1 MGFVVALLVLGAW
14 CGSCSAQRQ
23 RACVEAGKSDVCI
36 CSSATDSSPETVDC
50 SSKTLADV
58 PTGIPASTERLELQY
73 NQLANIHAKA
83 FHGLTRLTYLA
94 LEQNKLQYLPVGVFD
109 QLKHLNEL
117 RLDRNKLKSL
127 PSGVFDRLTKLKE
140 LWLNSNQLQTLP
152 VGVFD
157 QLTELGTLV
166 LQYNQLK
173 SLQTG
178 VFDSLTKLTRLDLD
192 RNQLQSIPKGAFDK
206 LTKLETLQLLNNKLQ
221 SVPDGA
227 FDSLASLQTLSLHAN
242 PWDCEC
248 ASIIYFVNWLKKNP
262 KHDSGASCEKPSGTA
277 VKDVNTELIED
288 VPCKHEIPTPKMTAS
303 PPNTATSVFTTELNS
318 TTYPNATHEHTDVC
332 NMPFV
337 SHICLLFC
345 NLFSTCSLCFIIK
358 PLHRY

>member
-58 PTGIPASTERLELQY
+58 PTGIPASTEKLQLDF
-73 NQLANIHAKA
+73 NQLASIDAKA
-83 FHGLTRLTYLA
+83 FQGLPHLTFLS
-94 LEQNKLQYLPVGVFD
+94 LNNNQLQSLPVGVFD
-109 QLKHLNEL
+109 QLKNLNEL
-117 RLDRNKLKSL
+117 RLYHNQLKSL
-127 PSGVFDRLTKLKE
+127 PPAVFDRLTKLTY
-140 LWLNSNQLQTLP
+140 L
-152 VGVFD
+152 
-157 QLTELGTLV
+157 
-166 LQYNQLK
+166 
-173 SLQTG
+173 SL
-178 VFDSLTKLTRLDLD
+178 SE
-192 RNQLQSIPKGAFDK
+192 NQLQSIPEKVFDK
-206 LTKLETLQLLNNKLQ
+206 LTQLQQLYLSTNQLQ

-227 FDSLASLQTLSLHAN
+227 FDSLGKLELLDLQNN
-242 PWDCEC
+242 PWDCAC
-248 ASIIYFVNWLKKNP
+248 SDIIYLRTFIAKNTD
-262 KHDSGASCEKPSGTA
+262 KISGIEGAQCNGTSTA

>member
-58 PTGIPASTERLELQY
+58 PPGIPTSTDKLELQF
-73 NQLANIHAKA
+73 NQLASIDAKA
-83 FHGLTRLTYLA
+83 FHGLRHLTFLS
-94 LEQNKLQYLPVGVFD
+94 LDNNKLQSLPAGVFD
-109 QLKHLNEL
+109 GLSE
-117 RLDRNKLKSL
+117 LDRLSL
-127 PSGVFDRLTKLKE
+127 
-140 LWLNSNQLQTLP
+140 QL
-152 VGVFD
+152 
-157 QLTELGTLV
+157 
-166 LQYNQLK
+166 NQLK
-173 SLQTG
+173 SLPPR
-178 VFDSLTKLTRLDLD
+178 VFDSLTQLTLLNLDN
-192 RNQLQSIPKGAFDK
+192 NQLQRIPEGAFDK
-206 LTKLETLQLLNNKLQ
+206 LTNLQTLYLQQNELQ

-227 FDSLASLQTLSLHAN
+227 FDSLVNLEMLNLDAN

>member
-73 NQLANIHAKA
+73 NQLASIDAKA
-83 FHGLTRLTYLA
+83 FQGLTQLTILVLQNNA
-94 LEQNKLQYLPVGVFD
+94 LQSLPVGVFD
-109 QLKHLNEL
+109 KLENLQDL
-117 RLDRNKLKSL
+117 RLN
-127 PSGVFDRLTKLKE
+127 T
-140 LWLNSNQLQTLP
+140 
-152 VGVFD
+152 
-157 QLTELGTLV
+157 
-166 LQYNQLK
+166 NQLK
-173 SLQTG
+173 SLPPR
-178 VFDSLTKLTRLDLD
+178 VFDSLTKLTWLGLEQ
-192 RNQLQSIPKGAFDK
+192 NQLQSIPKGAFDK

-227 FDSLASLQTLSLHAN
+227 FDSLTKLETTTLSSN
-242 PWDCEC
+242 PWDCAC
-248 ASIIYFVNWLKKNP
+248 SDIIYLRNFIAKNTD
-262 KHDSGASCEKPSGTA
+262 KIAGMESAQCNGTSTA

>member
-58 PTGIPASTERLELQY
+58 PTGIPAGTDKLELDY
-73 NQLANIHAKA
+73 NQLASIDEKA
-83 FHGLTRLTYLA
+83 FRGLSNLTYLTITNNP
-94 LEQNKLQYLPVGVFD
+94 QLQSLPVGVFD
-109 QLKHLNEL
+109 QLKNLNEL
-117 RLDRNKLKSL
+117 RLDSNKLQS
-127 PSGVFDRLTKLKE
+127 
-140 LWLNSNQLQTLP
+140 LP

-157 QLTELGTLV
+157 QLKNLNELRLSS
-166 LQYNQLK
+166 NQLK
-173 SLQTG
+173 SLPSG
-178 VFDSLTKLTRLDLD
+178 VFDSLTKLTRLDLNT
-192 RNQLQSIPKGAFDK
+192 NQLQSIPAGAFDK
-206 LTKLETLQLLNNKLQ
+206 LTNLQTLELRNNELQ

-227 FDSLASLQTLSLHAN
+227 FDSLAKVETLHLVNN

>member
-58 PTGIPASTERLELQY
+58 PTGIPASTDKLELQF
-73 NQLANIHAKA
+73 NQLANIPVNAFKA
-83 FHGLTRLTYLA
+83 LTQLTYISL
-94 LEQNKLQYLPVGVFD
+94 QNNNLQSLPVGVFD

-117 RLDRNKLKSL
+117 RLDRNKLTSL
-127 PSGVFDRLTKLKE
+127 PPGVFDRLTKLKE
-140 LWLNSNQLQTLP
+140 LWLNTNQLQSIEAGL
-152 VGVFD
+152 FD
-157 QLTELGTLV
+157 KLT
-166 LQYNQLK
+166 N
-173 SLQTG
+173 LQT
-178 VFDSLTKLTRLDLD
+178 LDLQV
-192 RNQLQSIPKGAFDK
+192 NQLQSIPHGAFDHLTNLDK
-206 LTKLETLQLLNNKLQ
+206 LYLNDNQLQ

-227 FDSLASLQTLSLHAN
+227 FDNLAQLSDLQLYNN

>member
-58 PTGIPASTERLELQY
+58 PTGIPASTERLDLKF
-73 NQLANIHAKA
+73 NQLANIPSTA
-83 FHGLTRLTYLA
+83 FQGLTKLTWLALEYNQLQTLSAGVFDDLTELGTLGLYNNQLKSLPPRVFDSLTRLTYL
-94 LEQNKLQYLPVGVFD
+94 
-109 QLKHLNEL
+109 
-117 RLDRNKLKSL
+117 
-127 PSGVFDRLTKLKE
+127 
-140 LWLNSNQLQTLP
+140 TL
-152 VGVFD
+152 GD
-157 QLTELGTLV
+157 
-166 LQYNQLK
+166 
-173 SLQTG
+173 
-178 VFDSLTKLTRLDLD
+178 
-192 RNQLQSIPKGAFDK
+192 NQLQSIPKGAFDK
-206 LTKLETLQLLNNKLQ
+206 LTKLERLHLQNNQLQ

-227 FDSLASLQTLSLHAN
+227 FDSLGKLELLYLQNN

>member
-58 PTGIPASTERLELQY
+58 PTGIPASTERLQLDY
-73 NQLANIHAKA
+73 NKLASIDAKA
-83 FHGLTRLTYLA
+83 FQGLPHLTFLSITNNP
-94 LEQNKLQYLPVGVFD
+94 QLQSLPVGVFD
-109 QLKHLNEL
+109 QLKNLNEL
-117 RLDRNKLKSL
+117 RLANNQLTSL
-127 PSGVFDRLTKLKE
+127 PPGVFDK
-140 LWLNSNQLQTLP
+140 
-152 VGVFD
+152 
-157 QLTELGTLV
+157 
-166 LQYNQLK
+166 
-173 SLQTG
+173 
-178 VFDSLTKLTRLDLD
+178 LTKLTLLYLNN
-192 RNQLQSIPKGAFDK
+192 NQLQSIPKGAFDS
-206 LTKLETLQLLNNKLQ
+206 LASLQTLYLNDNKLQ
-221 SVPDGA
+221 SVPDGV
-227 FDSLASLQTLSLHAN
+227 FDSLEAMDRITLENN
-242 PWDCEC
+242 PWDCAC
-248 ASIIYFVNWLKKNP
+248 SDIIYLRNFIAKNTD
-262 KHDSGASCEKPSGTA
+262 KIAGMESAQCNGTSTA

>member
-58 PTGIPASTERLELQY
+58 PTGIPASTERLQLHY

-83 FHGLTRLTYLA
+83 FHGLTRLTFLS
-94 LEQNKLQYLPVGVFD
+94 LDNNKLQSLPAGVFD
-109 QLKHLNEL
+109 GLSE
-117 RLDRNKLKSL
+117 LDRLSL
-127 PSGVFDRLTKLKE
+127 
-140 LWLNSNQLQTLP
+140 QL
-152 VGVFD
+152 
-157 QLTELGTLV
+157 
-166 LQYNQLK
+166 NQLK
-173 SLQTG
+173 SLPPR
-178 VFDSLTKLTRLDLD
+178 VFDSLTKLTELQLHTNQLQSIEAGLFDKLTNLQTLDLQV
-192 RNQLQSIPKGAFDK
+192 NQLQSIPNGAFDK
-206 LTKLETLQLLNNKLQ
+206 LVNLETLWLRENKLQ

-227 FDSLASLQTLSLHAN
+227 FDSLVNLETLNFDPN

>member
-58 PTGIPASTERLELQY
+58 PTGIPASTERLELNY
-73 NQLANIHAKA
+73 NQLTGIPSTA
-83 FHGLTRLTYLA
+83 FQGLTKLTYLT
-94 LEQNKLQYLPVGVFD
+94 LSE
-109 QLKHLNEL
+109 
-117 RLDRNKLKSL
+117 
-127 PSGVFDRLTKLKE
+127 
-140 LWLNSNQLQTLP
+140 NQLQALP
-152 VGVFD
+152 AGVFD
-157 QLTELGTLV
+157 QLTELGTLG
-166 LQYNQLK
+166 LQSNQLK
-173 SLQTG
+173 SLPTG

-192 RNQLQSIPKGAFDK
+192 NNQLQSIPKGAFDK

-227 FDSLASLQTLSLHAN
+227 FDSLAQLSDLQLYNN

>member
-58 PTGIPASTERLELQY
+58 PTGIPASTEKLQLDF
-73 NQLANIHAKA
+73 NQLTSIPGKA
-83 FHGLTRLTYLA
+83 FHGLTRLTFLG
-94 LEQNKLQYLPVGVFD
+94 LSDNKLPSLPVGVFD
-109 QLKHLNEL
+109 QLKNLNEL
-117 RLDRNKLKSL
+117 RLN
-127 PSGVFDRLTKLKE
+127 
-140 LWLNSNQLQTLP
+140 
-152 VGVFD
+152 
-157 QLTELGTLV
+157 
-166 LQYNQLK
+166 YNQLK
-173 SLQTG
+173 SLPPR
-178 VFDSLTKLTRLDLD
+178 VFDSLTKLTTLSLST
-192 RNQLQSIPKGAFDK
+192 NQ
-206 LTKLETLQLLNNKLQ
+206 LQ

-227 FDSLASLQTLSLHAN
+227 FDSLTNLETMNLFDN
-242 PWDCEC
+242 PWDCAC
-248 ASIIYFVNWLKKNP
+248 SDIIYLRTFIAKNTD
-262 KHDSGASCEKPSGTA
+262 KISGIEGAQCNGTSTA

>member
-58 PTGIPASTERLELQY
+58 PTGIPASTEKLQLNY
-73 NQLANIHAKA
+73 NQLTGIPSTA
-83 FHGLTRLTYLA
+83 FQG
-94 LEQNKLQYLPVGVFD
+94 
-109 QLKHLNEL
+109 
-117 RLDRNKLKSL
+117 
-127 PSGVFDRLTKLKE
+127 LTKLT
-140 LWLNSNQLQTLP
+140 WLALNNNQLQTLP

-166 LQYNQLK
+166 LQSNQLK
-173 SLQTG
+173 SLRPR
-178 VFDSLTKLTRLDLD
+178 VFDRLTKLTYLSLSE
-192 RNQLQSIPKGAFDK
+192 NQLQSIPEGIFNK
-206 LTKLETLQLLNNKLQ
+206 LASLQTLYLSNNQLQ

-227 FDSLASLQTLSLHAN
+227 FDSLVNLETLNFDLN

>member
-58 PTGIPASTERLELQY
+58 PTGIPASTEKLQLHF

-83 FHGLTRLTYLA
+83 FHGLTRLTYLT
-94 LEQNKLQYLPVGVFD
+94 LEQNKLQSLPVGVFD
-109 QLKHLNEL
+109 QLKNLNEL
-117 RLDRNKLKSL
+117 RLSSNKLKSL
-127 PSGVFDRLTKLKE
+127 PPR
-140 LWLNSNQLQTLP
+140 
-152 VGVFD
+152 
-157 QLTELGTLV
+157 
-166 LQYNQLK
+166 
-173 SLQTG
+173 
-178 VFDSLTKLTRLDLD
+178 VFDSLSKLTYLSVGQ
-192 RNQLQSIPKGAFDK
+192 NQLQSIPKGAFDK
-206 LTKLETLQLLNNKLQ
+206 LTRLEKLYLDTNQLQ
-221 SVPDGA
+221 SVPNGA
-227 FDSLASLQTLSLHAN
+227 FDSLTNLETMNLLDN

>member
-50 SSKTLADV
+50 SSKTLATV
-58 PTGIPASTERLELQY
+58 PTGIPASTEKLQLHY
-73 NQLANIHAKA
+73 NQLTGIPSTA
-83 FHGLTRLTYLA
+83 FQGLTKLTYLT
-94 LEQNKLQYLPVGVFD
+94 
-109 QLKHLNEL
+109 LN
-117 RLDRNKLKSL
+117 N
-127 PSGVFDRLTKLKE
+127 
-140 LWLNSNQLQTLP
+140 NQLQTLP

-173 SLQTG
+173 SLPPR

-192 RNQLQSIPKGAFDK
+192 RNQLQTIPKGAFDK
-206 LTKLETLQLLNNKLQ
+206 LTNLQTLDLQSNQLQSIPHGAFDKLTNLQTLDLRNNELQ

-227 FDSLASLQTLSLHAN
+227 FDSLAQLSDLQLNNN

>member
-50 SSKTLADV
+50 SSKKLATV

-73 NQLANIHAKA
+73 NQLASIDAKA
-83 FHGLTRLTYLA
+83 FQGLRHLTFLSIT
-94 LEQNKLQYLPVGVFD
+94 NNP
-109 QLKHLNEL
+109 
-117 RLDRNKLKSL
+117 
-127 PSGVFDRLTKLKE
+127 
-140 LWLNSNQLQTLP
+140 QLQTLP

-157 QLTELGTLV
+157 RLTQLDKLYLG
-166 LQYNQLK
+166 QNQLK
-173 SLQTG
+173 SLPER
-178 VFDSLTKLTRLDLD
+178 VFDRLTKLTYLTLDN
-192 RNQLQSIPKGAFDK
+192 NQLQSVPHGAFDT
-206 LTKLETLQLLNNKLQ
+206 LTNLQTLYLRDNKLQ

-227 FDSLASLQTLSLHAN
+227 FDSLAKVEILQLHNN

>member
-58 PTGIPASTERLELQY
+58 PTGIPASTERLDLKF
-73 NQLANIHAKA
+73 NQLTSIPGMA
-83 FHGLTRLTYLA
+83 FQGLPHITFLSITYNP
-94 LEQNKLQYLPVGVFD
+94 QLQSLPVGVFD

-127 PSGVFDRLTKLKE
+127 PPRVFDRLTKLKE
-140 LWLNSNQLQTLP
+140 LWLNSNQLQSIPEGIFKTL
-152 VGVFD
+152 
-157 QLTELGTLV
+157 T
-166 LQYNQLK
+166 N
-173 SLQTG
+173 LQTLYLSENKLQSVPYG
-178 VFDSLTKLTRLDLD
+178 VFDSLT
-192 RNQLQSIPKGAFDK
+192 N
-206 LTKLETLQLLNNKLQ
+206 
-221 SVPDGA
+221 
-227 FDSLASLQTLSLHAN
+227 LQTMFLDNN
-242 PWDCEC
+242 PWDCAC
-248 ASIIYFVNWLKKNP
+248 SDIIYLRTFIAKNTD
-262 KHDSGASCEKPSGTA
+262 KISGIESAQCNGTSTA

>member
-58 PTGIPASTERLELQY
+58 PTGIPASTERLELNY
-73 NQLANIHAKA
+73 NQLTGIPSTA
-83 FHGLTRLTYLA
+83 FQGLTKLTYLT
-94 LEQNKLQYLPVGVFD
+94 LGE
-109 QLKHLNEL
+109 
-117 RLDRNKLKSL
+117 
-127 PSGVFDRLTKLKE
+127 
-140 LWLNSNQLQTLP
+140 NQLQTLP

-166 LQYNQLK
+166 LQSNQLK
-173 SLQTG
+173 SLPPR
-178 VFDSLTKLTRLDLD
+178 VFDSLTKLTLLALDN
-192 RNQLQSIPKGAFDK
+192 NQLQRIPEGAFDK
-206 LTKLETLQLLNNKLQ
+206 LTKLETLYLHINQLQ

-227 FDSLASLQTLSLHAN
+227 FDSLGKLQTIVLRNN
-242 PWDCEC
+242 PWDCAC
-248 ASIIYFVNWLKKNP
+248 SDIIYLRTFIAKNTD
-262 KHDSGASCEKPSGTA
+262 KISGIEGAQCNGTSTA

>member
-50 SSKTLADV
+50 SHKKLATV
-58 PTGIPASTERLELQY
+58 PTGIPASTEKLQLDY
-73 NQLANIHAKA
+73 NQLASIDAKA
-83 FHGLTRLTYLA
+83 FQGLRHLTFLSITNNP
-94 LEQNKLQYLPVGVFD
+94 QLQSLPVGVFD
-109 QLKHLNEL
+109 QLE
-117 RLDRNKLKSL
+117 SL
-127 PSGVFDRLTKLKE
+127 G
-140 LWLNSNQLQTLP
+140 QLYLSR
-152 VGVFD
+152 
-157 QLTELGTLV
+157 
-166 LQYNQLK
+166 NQLK
-173 SLQTG
+173 SLPER
-178 VFDSLTKLTRLDLD
+178 VFDKLTKLTLLDLQQ
-192 RNQLQSIPKGAFDK
+192 NQLQSIPKGAFDK
-206 LTKLETLQLLNNKLQ
+206 LTKLETLQLQINQLQ

>member
-50 SSKTLADV
+50 SSKTLATV
-58 PTGIPASTERLELQY
+58 PTGIPASTERLQLDF
-73 NQLANIHAKA
+73 NQLASIDAKA
-83 FHGLTRLTYLA
+83 FHGLRHLTFLSIT
-94 LEQNKLQYLPVGVFD
+94 NNP
-109 QLKHLNEL
+109 
-117 RLDRNKLKSL
+117 
-127 PSGVFDRLTKLKE
+127 
-140 LWLNSNQLQTLP
+140 QLQTLP

-173 SLQTG
+173 SLPPR
-178 VFDSLTKLTRLDLD
+178 VFDSLSKLTYLSVGQNQLQSIPAGVFDKLTNLNRLDLD
-192 RNQLQSIPKGAFDK
+192 RNQ
-206 LTKLETLQLLNNKLQ
+206 LQ

-227 FDSLASLQTLSLHAN
+227 FDSLTNLETMNLFNN

>member
-58 PTGIPASTERLELQY
+58 PTGIPASTEKLQLDY
-73 NQLANIHAKA
+73 NQLASIDEKA
-83 FHGLTRLTYLA
+83 FWGLSNLTYLTITNNP
-94 LEQNKLQYLPVGVFD
+94 QLQSLPVGVFD
-109 QLKHLNEL
+109 
-117 RLDRNKLKSL
+117 
-127 PSGVFDRLTKLKE
+127 RLTSLEKLY
-140 LWLNSNQLQTLP
+140 LN
-152 VGVFD
+152 
-157 QLTELGTLV
+157 
-166 LQYNQLK
+166 YNQLK
-173 SLQTG
+173 SLPPR
-178 VFDSLTKLTRLDLD
+178 VFDSLTKLTELQLNINQLQSIPEGIFKTLTNLQTLYLST
-192 RNQLQSIPKGAFDK
+192 NQLQSIPKGAFDK
-206 LTKLETLQLLNNKLQ
+206 LTKLETLHLQTNKLQ
-221 SVPDGA
+221 SVPEGA
-227 FDSLASLQTLSLHAN
+227 FDNLINMQNMQLHDN

>member
-50 SSKTLADV
+50 SSKTLATV
-58 PTGIPASTERLELQY
+58 PTGIPTSTDKLQLHF
-73 NQLANIHAKA
+73 NQLASIDAKA
-83 FHGLTRLTYLA
+83 FHGLRHLTFLSITNNP
-94 LEQNKLQYLPVGVFD
+94 QLQSLPVGVFD
-109 QLKHLNEL
+109 KLENLQDL
-117 RLDRNKLKSL
+117 RLN
-127 PSGVFDRLTKLKE
+127 T
-140 LWLNSNQLQTLP
+140 
-152 VGVFD
+152 
-157 QLTELGTLV
+157 
-166 LQYNQLK
+166 NQLK
-173 SLQTG
+173 SLPPR
-178 VFDSLTKLTRLDLD
+178 VFDSLTQLTLLQLSS
-192 RNQLQSIPKGAFDK
+192 NQLQSIEAGLFDK
-206 LTKLETLQLLNNKLQ
+206 LTNLQTLELLNNQLQ

-227 FDSLASLQTLSLHAN
+227 FDSLTKVEILQLHNN
-242 PWDCEC
+242 PWDCAC
-248 ASIIYFVNWLKKNP
+248 SDIIYLRNFIAKNTD
-262 KHDSGASCEKPSGTA
+262 KIAGMESAQCNGTSTA

>member
-50 SSKTLADV
+50 SHKKLATV
-58 PTGIPASTERLELQY
+58 PTGIPASTERLNLQY
-73 NQLANIHAKA
+73 
-83 FHGLTRLTYLA
+83 
-94 LEQNKLQYLPVGVFD
+94 
-109 QLKHLNEL
+109 
-117 RLDRNKLKSL
+117 
-127 PSGVFDRLTKLKE
+127 
-140 LWLNSNQLQTLP
+140 NQLQTLP

-157 QLTELGTLV
+157 QLTELKQLF
-166 LQYNQLK
+166 LLNNQLK
-173 SLQTG
+173 SLPSG
-178 VFDSLTKLTRLDLD
+178 VFDSLTKLTILQLDY
-192 RNQLQSIPKGAFDK
+192 NQLQSVPKGAFDK
-206 LTKLETLQLLNNKLQ
+206 LTNLDKLYLSNNQLQSIEAGLFDKLTNLQTLDLQVNQLQ
-221 SVPDGA
+221 SVPNGA
-227 FDSLASLQTLSLHAN
+227 FDSLGKLDYMTLNNN

>member
-50 SSKTLADV
+50 SNKKLATV
-58 PTGIPASTERLELQY
+58 PTGIPTSTEKLQLHI
-73 NQLANIHAKA
+73 NQLASIDAKA
-83 FHGLTRLTYLA
+83 FQGLPHLTFLSITNNP
-94 LEQNKLQYLPVGVFD
+94 QLQYLPVGVFD
-109 QLKHLNEL
+109 QLKHL
-117 RLDRNKLKSL
+117 DKLY
-127 PSGVFDRLTKLKE
+127 
-140 LWLNSNQLQTLP
+140 
-152 VGVFD
+152 
-157 QLTELGTLV
+157 LG
-166 LQYNQLK
+166 QNQLK
-173 SLQTG
+173 SLPER
-178 VFDSLTKLTRLDLD
+178 VFDKLTKLTLLDLQQ
-192 RNQLQSIPKGAFDK
+192 NQLQRIPEGAFDK
-206 LTKLETLQLLNNKLQ
+206 LTKLETLHLQTNELQ

-227 FDSLASLQTLSLHAN
+227 FDSLAQLSNLQLYNN
-242 PWDCEC
+242 PWDCAC
-248 ASIIYFVNWLKKNP
+248 SDIIYLRNFIAKNTD
-262 KHDSGASCEKPSGTA
+262 KIAGMESAQCNGTSTA

>member
-58 PTGIPASTERLELQY
+58 PTGIPASTEKLQLHF
-73 NQLANIHAKA
+73 NQLTSIPVKA
-83 FHGLTRLTYLA
+83 FHGLTRLTFLD
-94 LEQNKLQYLPVGVFD
+94 LSNNKLQYLPVGVFD
-109 QLKHLNEL
+109 QMKNLQEL
-117 RLDRNKLKSL
+117 RLQDNQLKSL

-140 LWLNSNQLQTLP
+140 LYLES
-152 VGVFD
+152 
-157 QLTELGTLV
+157 
-166 LQYNQLK
+166 
-173 SLQTG
+173 
-178 VFDSLTKLTRLDLD
+178 
-192 RNQLQSIPKGAFDK
+192 NQLQSIPKGAFDK
-206 LTKLETLQLLNNKLQ
+206 LTNLQTLDLNNNKLQ

-227 FDSLASLQTLSLHAN
+227 FDSLAQLSDLRLDNN

>member
-58 PTGIPASTERLELQY
+58 PTGIPASTEKLQLNY
-73 NQLANIHAKA
+73 NQLTSIPDKA
-83 FHGLTRLTYLA
+83 FHGLARLTYLS
-94 LEQNKLQYLPVGVFD
+94 LNDNKLQSLPVGVFD
-109 QLKHLNEL
+109 QLKDLNEL
-117 RLDRNKLKSL
+117 H
-127 PSGVFDRLTKLKE
+127 
-140 LWLNSNQLQTLP
+140 LNI
-152 VGVFD
+152 
-157 QLTELGTLV
+157 
-166 LQYNQLK
+166 NQLK
-173 SLQTG
+173 SLPPG
-178 VFDSLTKLTRLDLD
+178 VFDKLTKLTVLYLNNNQLQSIPKGAFDKLTRLEKLYLD

-206 LTKLETLQLLNNKLQ
+206 LTKLERLQLNDNKLQ
-221 SVPDGA
+221 SVPDGV
-227 FDSLASLQTLSLHAN
+227 FDSLEAMDRITIENN

>member
-73 NQLANIHAKA
+73 NQLTAVPVNAFKA
-83 FHGLTRLTYLA
+83 LTQLTYLN
-94 LEQNKLQYLPVGVFD
+94 LDSNQLQSLPVGVFD
-109 QLKHLNEL
+109 QLKNLNEL
-117 RLDRNKLKSL
+117 RLSSNQLKSL

-140 LWLNSNQLQTLP
+140 LWLNI
-152 VGVFD
+152 
-157 QLTELGTLV
+157 
-166 LQYNQLK
+166 
-173 SLQTG
+173 
-178 VFDSLTKLTRLDLD
+178 
-192 RNQLQSIPKGAFDK
+192 NQLQSIPEGIFKT
-206 LTKLETLQLLNNKLQ
+206 LTNLQTLYLSTNQLQ

-227 FDSLASLQTLSLHAN
+227 FDSLTNLETMNLFNN

>member
-73 NQLANIHAKA
+73 NQLTAVPVKA
-83 FHGLTRLTYLA
+83 FHGLTRLTFLD
-94 LEQNKLQYLPVGVFD
+94 LSNNKLTSLPVGVFD
-109 QLKHLNEL
+109 QLKNLNEL
-117 RLDRNKLKSL
+117 RLSSNKLKSL
-127 PSGVFDRLTKLKE
+127 P
-140 LWLNSNQLQTLP
+140 P
-152 VGVFD
+152 
-157 QLTELGTLV
+157 
-166 LQYNQLK
+166 
-173 SLQTG
+173 G
-178 VFDSLTKLTRLDLD
+178 VFDSLTRLTYLSLAQ
-192 RNQLQSIPKGAFDK
+192 NQLQSIPAGAFDK
-206 LTKLETLQLLNNKLQ
+206 LTNLQTLDLRNNELQ

-227 FDSLASLQTLSLHAN
+227 FDSLAQLSDLRLDNN

>member
-58 PTGIPASTERLELQY
+58 PTGIPASTERLDLKF
-73 NQLANIHAKA
+73 NQLTSIPGKA
-83 FHGLTRLTYLA
+83 FHGLTRLTYLE
-94 LEQNKLQYLPVGVFD
+94 LSNNKLQSLPVGVFD
-109 QLKHLNEL
+109 QLKNLNEL

-140 LWLNSNQLQTLP
+140 LWLNI
-152 VGVFD
+152 
-157 QLTELGTLV
+157 
-166 LQYNQLK
+166 
-173 SLQTG
+173 
-178 VFDSLTKLTRLDLD
+178 
-192 RNQLQSIPKGAFDK
+192 NQLQSIPEGIFKTLTNLQTLGLEQNQLQSIPEGAFDT
-206 LTKLETLQLLNNKLQ
+206 LTNLQELRLYNNKLQ
-221 SVPDGA
+221 SVPDGV
-227 FDSLASLQTLSLHAN
+227 FDSLTNLQTMFLDNN

>member
-58 PTGIPASTERLELQY
+58 PTGIPASTEKLQLDY
-73 NQLANIHAKA
+73 NQLASIDAKA
-83 FHGLTRLTYLA
+83 FQGLRHLTFLSITNNP
-94 LEQNKLQYLPVGVFD
+94 QLQSLPVGVFD
-109 QLKHLNEL
+109 QLKNLNEL
-117 RLDRNKLKSL
+117 RLSSNKLKSL

-140 LWLNSNQLQTLP
+140 LYLST
-152 VGVFD
+152 
-157 QLTELGTLV
+157 
-166 LQYNQLK
+166 
-173 SLQTG
+173 
-178 VFDSLTKLTRLDLD
+178 
-192 RNQLQSIPKGAFDK
+192 NQLQSIPKGVFDR
-206 LTKLETLQLLNNKLQ
+206 LTNLQELRLNNNQLQ

-227 FDSLASLQTLSLHAN
+227 FDSLAQLSNLQLYNN
-242 PWDCEC
+242 PWDCAC
-248 ASIIYFVNWLKKNP
+248 SDIIYLRNFIAKNTD
-262 KHDSGASCEKPSGTA
+262 KIAGMESAQCNGTSTA

>member
-50 SSKTLADV
+50 SSKTLATV
-58 PTGIPASTERLELQY
+58 PTGIPTSTEKLQLDF
-73 NQLANIHAKA
+73 NQLASIDAKA
-83 FHGLTRLTYLA
+83 FHGLRHLTFLSITNNP
-94 LEQNKLQYLPVGVFD
+94 QLQSLPVGVFD
-109 QLKHLNEL
+109 KLENLQDL
-117 RLDRNKLKSL
+117 RLSR
-127 PSGVFDRLTKLKE
+127 
-140 LWLNSNQLQTLP
+140 
-152 VGVFD
+152 
-157 QLTELGTLV
+157 
-166 LQYNQLK
+166 NQLK
-173 SLQTG
+173 SLPPR
-178 VFDSLTKLTRLDLD
+178 VFDSLTQLTLLNLEG
-192 RNQLQSIPKGAFDK
+192 NQLQSIPEGIFNK
-206 LTKLETLQLLNNKLQ
+206 LASLQTLYLSNNQLQ

-227 FDSLASLQTLSLHAN
+227 FDSLTKVEMLQLYNN

>member
-58 PTGIPASTERLELQY
+58 PTGIPTSTGKLELQL
-73 NQLANIHAKA
+73 NQLTSIPGKA
-83 FHGLTRLTYLA
+83 FHGLTRLTYLS
-94 LEQNKLQYLPVGVFD
+94 LYDNKLTSLPVGVFD
-109 QLKHLNEL
+109 QLESLGQLHL
-117 RLDRNKLKSL
+117 
-127 PSGVFDRLTKLKE
+127 T
-140 LWLNSNQLQTLP
+140 
-152 VGVFD
+152 
-157 QLTELGTLV
+157 
-166 LQYNQLK
+166 YNQLK
-173 SLQTG
+173 SLPPR
-178 VFDSLTKLTRLDLD
+178 VFDSLTRLTYLTLYN
-192 RNQLQSIPKGAFDK
+192 NQLQSIEAGLFDK
-206 LTKLETLQLLNNKLQ
+206 LTNLQTLDLQSNQLQ
-221 SVPDGA
+221 SVPEGA
-227 FDSLASLQTLSLHAN
+227 FDNLINMQNMQLHDN
-242 PWDCEC
+242 PWDCAC
-248 ASIIYFVNWLKKNP
+248 SDIIYLRNFIAKNTD
-262 KHDSGASCEKPSGTA
+262 KIAGMESAQCNGTSTA

>member
-50 SSKTLADV
+50 SNKKLATV
-58 PTGIPASTERLELQY
+58 PTGIPANTEKLQLHI
-73 NQLANIHAKA
+73 NQLTSVPAKA
-83 FHGLTRLTYLA
+83 FQGLTQLTILVLQNNA
-94 LEQNKLQYLPVGVFD
+94 LQSLPVGVFD
-109 QLKHLNEL
+109 QLKD
-117 RLDRNKLKSL
+117 LDKLYL
-127 PSGVFDRLTKLKE
+127 A
-140 LWLNSNQLQTLP
+140 Q
-152 VGVFD
+152 
-157 QLTELGTLV
+157 
-166 LQYNQLK
+166 NQLK
-173 SLQTG
+173 SLPER
-178 VFDSLTKLTRLDLD
+178 VFDKLTKLTLLDLQQ
-192 RNQLQSIPKGAFDK
+192 NQLQRIPEGAFDK
-206 LTKLETLQLLNNKLQ
+206 LTKLETLQLTNNKLQ

-227 FDSLASLQTLSLHAN
+227 FDSLAKVETLHLVNN

>member
-58 PTGIPASTERLELQY
+58 PTGIPASTERLELQC
-73 NQLANIHAKA
+73 NQLTAVPSTA
-83 FHGLTRLTYLA
+83 FQGLTKLTYLS
-94 LEQNKLQYLPVGVFD
+94 LQNNNLQSLPVGVFD
-109 QLKHLNEL
+109 QLKDLNEL
-117 RLDRNKLKSL
+117 HLSINQLKSL
-127 PSGVFDRLTKLKE
+127 PS
-140 LWLNSNQLQTLP
+140 
-152 VGVFD
+152 
-157 QLTELGTLV
+157 
-166 LQYNQLK
+166 
-173 SLQTG
+173 G
-178 VFDSLTKLTRLDLD
+178 VFDSLTKLTRLDLYN
-192 RNQLQSIPKGAFDK
+192 NQLQSIEAGLFDK
-206 LTKLETLQLLNNKLQ
+206 LTKLTTLSLQINQLQ

-227 FDSLASLQTLSLHAN
+227 FESLASLQTLSLHAN
-242 PWDCEC
+242 PWDCAC
-248 ASIIYFVNWLKKNP
+248 SDIIYLRTFIAKNTD
-262 KHDSGASCEKPSGTA
+262 KISGIEGAQCNGTSTA

>member
-58 PTGIPASTERLELQY
+58 PTGIPASTERLELNY
-73 NQLANIHAKA
+73 NQLTSIPDKS
-83 FHGLTRLTYLA
+83 FHGLARLTYLG
-94 LEQNKLQYLPVGVFD
+94 LSNNKLQSLPVGVFD
-109 QLKHLNEL
+109 KLENLQDL
-117 RLDRNKLKSL
+117 RLYNNQLKSL
-127 PSGVFDRLTKLKE
+127 PSGVFD
-140 LWLNSNQLQTLP
+140 
-152 VGVFD
+152 
-157 QLTELGTLV
+157 
-166 LQYNQLK
+166 
-173 SLQTG
+173 
-178 VFDSLTKLTRLDLD
+178 SLTKLTILQLDY
-192 RNQLQSIPKGAFDK
+192 NQLQSIPAGVFDK
-206 LTKLETLQLLNNKLQ
+206 LTNLDRLDLNTNQLQ

-227 FDSLASLQTLSLHAN
+227 FDSLTKVEILQLHNN

>member
-58 PTGIPASTERLELQY
+58 PPGIPASTERLDLKF
-73 NQLANIHAKA
+73 NQLTSIPGKA
-83 FHGLTRLTYLA
+83 FHGLARLTYPGLSNN
-94 LEQNKLQYLPVGVFD
+94 QLQSLPVGVFD
-109 QLKHLNEL
+109 KLENLQDLHLQ
-117 RLDRNKLKSL
+117 
-127 PSGVFDRLTKLKE
+127 F
-140 LWLNSNQLQTLP
+140 
-152 VGVFD
+152 
-157 QLTELGTLV
+157 
-166 LQYNQLK
+166 NQLK
-173 SLQTG
+173 SLPER
-178 VFDSLTKLTRLDLD
+178 VFDKLTKLTNLALDNNQLQSIPEGIFKTLTNLQTLYLST
-192 RNQLQSIPKGAFDK
+192 NQLQSIPKGAFDM
-206 LTKLETLQLLNNKLQ
+206 LRNLQTLHLYQNGLQ

-227 FDSLASLQTLSLHAN
+227 FDSLVNLETIYLDPN
-242 PWDCEC
+242 PWDCAC
-248 ASIIYFVNWLKKNP
+248 SDIIYLRNFIAKNTD
-262 KHDSGASCEKPSGTA
+262 KIAGMESAQCNGTSTA